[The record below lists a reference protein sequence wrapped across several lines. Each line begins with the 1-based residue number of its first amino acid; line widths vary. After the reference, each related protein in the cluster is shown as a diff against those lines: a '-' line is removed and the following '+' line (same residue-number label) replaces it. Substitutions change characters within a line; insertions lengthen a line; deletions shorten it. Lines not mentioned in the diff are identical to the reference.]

1 MNGNSPSS
9 PWISPRGFV
18 RGLPVFVNPQV
29 ASESIPAAAAL
40 DWEPLHSR
48 YARRLQAAALIKVVV
63 LTTIVVAIHVLV
75 LVADS
80 DTLATIAF
88 WPLRILWAAVG
99 LFGAR
104 ALVWPAIAVPRCGYA
119 VREKDILYR
128 SGVLWRTVWLVPFS
142 RVQHTRTDSGLL
154 DRRFGLANLT
164 VFPAGAGGHKIPGLG
179 ADTAENLRAYVSER
193 IEAERPEAADDGS

>member
-1 MNGNSPSS
+1 MNDDYPHV
-9 PWISPRGFV
+9 IT
-18 RGLPVFVNPQV
+18 NPQV
-29 ASESIPAAAAL
+29 PSESIPAAEAL
-40 DWEPLHSR
+40 DWEPLHPR
-48 YARRLQAAALIKVVV
+48 YTRRLQAAALIRVAVLAGIVVV
-63 LTTIVVAIHVLV
+63 AQVLV
-75 LVADS
+75 LLSDS
-80 DTLATIAF
+80 ETLATIAL

-99 LFGAR
+99 FFGVK
-104 ALVWPAIAVPRCGYA
+104 ALAWPAIAVPRCGYA

-128 SGVLWRTVWLVPFS
+128 SGVLWRTARVVPFN

-164 VFPAGAGGHKIPGLG
+164 VFPAGAGGQKIPGLG